1 MSDLPNPAK
10 AAALSQ
16 SAGVADGWKLVPREP
31 SEAMLDAMHERIRI
45 LCDPA
50 RRTADIQNDREVWA
64 AMLAAAPAAQQ
75 TAGVAAPG
83 RYFADGPQGHFFADD
98 LQLARDLVNLYD
110 KDDDW
115 TITDLCN
122 PTGVAPPASGGEY
135 PGCSGDPASCP
146 ENEGHGCCKPNPAR
160 HVAIVCDWKNADP
173 FPTFIEAEIGGK
185 SVSLEWRD
193 RPDGLKELIVPVT
206 AAPQPPSDASVSER
220 ARELLAAEYR
230 THGWHEDAGR
240 LCMGGDPTSFVE
252 DDALRVITRL
262 IEQGDEDTHV
272 ITELGRLLAGIAVIL
287 KGPEPAGT
295 AWSYHDLPELVASAL
310 SEPRQVAAEMKA
322 WAHTKMAE
330 QQSSRRD
337 RMMVAEWAKRLL
349 PESSFPVKDFDV
361 EGMSITKEAAREAVK
376 QVALEQSL
384 TQQRGEASYDA
395 GMAMHWIERYA
406 AGIDEECQLD
416 RIAEAFTTPSPAQT
430 RCGVGEAGCCRPYF
444 ARPVQLG
451 AR

>member
-1 MSDLPNPAK
+1 MD
-10 AAALSQ
+10 
-16 SAGVADGWKLVPREP
+16 
-31 SEAMLDAMHERIRI
+31 
-45 LCDPA
+45 
-50 RRTADIQNDREVWA
+50 
-64 AMLAAAPAAQQ
+64 
-75 TAGVAAPG
+75 
-83 RYFADGPQGHFFADD
+83 
-98 LQLARDLVNLYD
+98 
-110 KDDDW
+110 
-115 TITDLCN
+115 
-122 PTGVAPPASGGEY
+122 
-135 PGCSGDPASCP
+135 
-146 ENEGHGCCKPNPAR
+146 
-160 HVAIVCDWKNADP
+160 
-173 FPTFIEAEIGGK
+173 EIK
-185 SVSLEWRD
+185 Q
-193 RPDGLKELIVPVT
+193 K
-206 AAPQPPSDASVSER
+206 

-376 QVALEQSL
+376 QVAIEQAL
-384 TQQRGEASYDA
+384 TQQRGECWPLNKNPKDGWTFDPSFLDEVKTRAEQSDIGEFA
-395 GMAMHWIERYA
+395 PCLEGVESVLIALRGM
-406 AGIDEECQLD
+406 GD
-416 RIAEAFTTPSPAQT
+416 TTPHPSADAV
-430 RCGVGEAGCCRPYF
+430 RELVKRWRDEAG
-444 ARPVQLG
+444 QLLEDHG
-451 AR
+451 HDRVAVCVVDAMQSMADELESLLSAASGENWVG